1 MSEQSSQSD
10 TSPIRE
16 VSVTEVSVSHTGTYQ
31 APQEQGTSWSTASL
45 RLGIVSFLLAPVF
58 GIGVLVALPSL
69 VVGHR
74 ARGLEPHGAIR
85 STVGLWLTYAA
96 LVVGSA
102 VLVFVALPLT
112 LAFLISMG
120 YILTD

>member
-1 MSEQSSQSD
+1 MSEQSSQPE

-31 APQEQGTSWSTASL
+31 APKKDSNGWSTASL
-45 RLGIVSFLLAPVF
+45 RLGIVSILLAPVF
-58 GIGVLVALPSL
+58 GLGILVALPSL

-74 ARGLEPHGAIR
+74 ARRLEPQGTIR

-120 YILTD
+120 YILPD

>member
-1 MSEQSSQSD
+1 MTDEQKNAE

-16 VSVTEVSVSHTGTYQ
+16 LSVTEVSVSTTGSYTKPREGGK
-31 APQEQGTSWSTASL
+31 AWSVASL
-45 RLGIVSFLLAPVF
+45 RLGIASLALAPLF
-58 GIGVLVALPSL
+58 GLGILIALPSL

-74 ARGLEPHGAIR
+74 ARALEPQGVVQSMI
-85 STVGLWLTYAA
+85 GLGLTYTA
-96 LVVGSA
+96 LVVGTA

-112 LAFLISMG
+112 LAFLVSMG